1 MDSFL
6 CGEQKV
12 VRAQLCH
19 PRKAEVN
26 QCPQAVFLQCSDMP
40 VPLAAHRV
48 ILDKVLIAFVDGIVG
63 QVHADVTL
71 AGNHKRHLFSLNH

>member
-6 CGEQKV
+6 CGEQEV

-19 PRKAEVN
+19 LRKAEVH
-26 QCPQAVFLQCSDMP
+26 QCPQAVFLQCSHMP
-40 VPLAAHRV
+40 VPLAAHCVVR
-48 ILDKVLIAFVDGIVG
+48 DKVLIVFVDCIIG

-71 AGNHKRHLFSLNH
+71 AGNHKRHLFTLNH